1 MMLILLLRRMLL
13 GGNIIPPASLWLN
26 YLISTDIMWY
36 DTRSPFL
43 FLLFEHLRNF
53 GRGPAHTYIC
63 MSKKGIL
70 EKMSKKIK
78 VGKSKYFFI
87 RFSTLDFDMTTTTN
101 RKYVARN
108 ENENND
114 SNFFTIPKIWQILKP
129 LFLEFC
135 RIETLKLFRVGIAFL
150 KKLFLSIFFFESD
163 FYQSN

>member
-1 MMLILLLRRMLL
+1 
-13 GGNIIPPASLWLN
+13 
-26 YLISTDIMWY
+26 
-36 DTRSPFL
+36 
-43 FLLFEHLRNF
+43 
-53 GRGPAHTYIC
+53 

-114 SNFFTIPKIWQILKP
+114 SNFFTIPKI
-129 LFLEFC
+129 
-135 RIETLKLFRVGIAFL
+135 
-150 KKLFLSIFFFESD
+150 
-163 FYQSN
+163 